1 MYTPEV
7 APLSYKH
14 RQKFFLLLS
23 TLFVVSLPFLYLYAT
38 GYRINLFEGTTN
50 LVSTGGMYVAAERT
64 GASIYIDDELVR
76 ETRVFRRA
84 FYAQNL
90 APETHK
96 VHVQKEGHHTW
107 VKQLPVY
114 PQLVT
119 EAQAFNLPLV
129 PQVRTISPWRNLAG
143 ESVLFASST
152 IIASSTNAT
161 VVRPNAATSTLV
173 LDTEYERLRTL
184 FASSTEAQKS
194 LAERAREQLD
204 AFLNTATQGSISVG
218 TTTEAVATTT
228 KISGSVELYLEGDDI
243 FATWVGPREQ
253 MPYYYCAEDFELL
266 PATTTAATSTKSTKH
281 IANVALAAE
290 SEVNDALIGPVQTV
304 DPNEPCDPTI
314 RLDRRNQPVY
324 AFEFFPGSTDFVILA
339 LEDGVYVVEI
349 DDRAWQNMQ
358 PLLMGEGLDVRVDN
372 GTIYVYDGA
381 LIYQVITG

>member
-14 RQKFFLLLS
+14 RQRFFLLLL
-23 TLFVVSLPFLYLYAT
+23 TLFAVSLPFLYLYAT
-38 GYRINLFEGTTN
+38 GYRINLLEGTTN

-143 ESVLFASST
+143 ESVLFTSSN

-161 VVRPNAATSTLV
+161 VVRPNVATSTLI

-194 LAERAREQLD
+194 LPQRAREQLD
-204 AFLNTATQGSISVG
+204 TFLSTATQGSVSVG
-218 TTTEAVATTT
+218 TSTVAATTTT
-228 KISGSVELYLEGDDI
+228 KISGSVELYLEGDDV

-253 MPYYYCAEDFELL
+253 MPYYYCAEEFELL
-266 PATTTAATSTKSTKH
+266 PEVTATSTKSTKH
-281 IANVALAAE
+281 ISNVALAAE

-304 DPNEPCDPTI
+304 DPSEPCDPTVK
-314 RLDRRNQPVY
+314 LDRKNQAVY

-358 PLLMGEGLDVRVDN
+358 PLLLGEGLDVRVDN
-372 GTIYVYDGA
+372 GTIYVYDGT